1 MPTTY
6 NLPPKT
12 HNLKNMNTVYID
24 FIEIGD
30 MEDFFDQLKE
40 KLKLPE
46 TFGDNLDALYDSIT
60 GFVELPFH
68 LEFVNMSVE
77 QLDNFEDLLTTLEDA
92 DEELDDFSF
101 AYYLEQ
107 YEDEDEE

>member
-1 MPTTY
+1 
-6 NLPPKT
+6 
-12 HNLKNMNTVYID
+12 MNNVYID
-24 FIEIGD
+24 FTEIGD

-60 GFVELPFH
+60 GFVELPLH
-68 LEFVNMSVE
+68 IEFVNMSVE
-77 QLDNFEDLLTTLEDA
+77 QLEDFEDLLTTLEDA
-92 DEELDDFSF
+92 DEELEDFSF

-107 YEDEDEE
+107 YEDEDTE

>member
-1 MPTTY
+1 
-6 NLPPKT
+6 
-12 HNLKNMNTVYID
+12 MNTVYID

-46 TFGDNLDALYDSIT
+46 TFGDNLDALYDSIS
-60 GFVELPFH
+60 GAVELPLH

-77 QLDNFEDLLTTLEDA
+77 QLENFEDLLTTLEDA
-92 DEELDDFSF
+92 DEELEDFSF
-101 AYYLEQ
+101 SYYLEQ

>member
-1 MPTTY
+1 
-6 NLPPKT
+6 
-12 HNLKNMNTVYID
+12 MNTVYID

-30 MEDFFDQLKE
+30 MEDFYDQLKE

-60 GFVELPFH
+60 GAVELPLH

-92 DEELDDFSF
+92 DEELEDFSF
-101 AYYLEQ
+101 SYYLEQ
-107 YEDEDEE
+107 YEDDDDGNSK

>member
-1 MPTTY
+1 
-6 NLPPKT
+6 
-12 HNLKNMNTVYID
+12 MNTVYID

-46 TFGDNLDALYDSIT
+46 SFGDNLDALYDSIT
-60 GFVELPFH
+60 GAVELPLH

-77 QLDNFEDLLTTLEDA
+77 QLENFEDLLTTLEDA
-92 DEELDDFSF
+92 DEELEDFSF
-101 AYYLEQ
+101 SYYLEQ
-107 YEDEDEE
+107 YEDEEEDSE

>member
-1 MPTTY
+1 
-6 NLPPKT
+6 
-12 HNLKNMNTVYID
+12 MNTVYID

-60 GFVELPFH
+60 GAVELPLH

-92 DEELDDFSF
+92 DEELEDFSF
-101 AYYLEQ
+101 SYYLEQ
-107 YEDEDEE
+107 YEDEDEDEDSE